1 MVICAAK
8 QDERRCWLL
17 SCRVPR
23 ARSVQMSSAIACM
36 SLSDKYRVRRVV
48 VVWHIICV
56 RCWHKLGRNEYVERQ
71 INNQWRIQKFWKW
84 GWGRNTM
91 YQPRRH
97 LSQMHIMNYT
107 RFVLLFATMCCCAR
121 WTRTWIVGTTKLFF
135 KWKSL
140 YGKRRLAEK
149 NAKANGG
156 RGGRPPSPPPPIWI
170 RHPRSSVLLKTEAAK
185 NETFVMQ

>member
-121 WTRTWIVGTTKLFF
+121 WTRARELWGQQSYFLNE
-135 KWKSL
+135 SL
-140 YGKRRLAEK
+140 YAGKGDLLKKMLRLMGGGE
-149 NAKANGG
+149 GG
-156 RGGRPPSPPPPIWI
+156 RLHR
-170 RHPRSSVLLKTEAAK
+170 LLPFESATQEALFSLKRKRQKTK
-185 NETFVMQ
+185 RL